1 MFADDTYI
9 TTADEEISK
18 IESSLNSD
26 LIAVHNWLKTNK
38 LSCNTSKTSYM
49 TIGSRQKLA
58 NANFMNLE
66 LDDRPIEHKPSTKLL
81 GVHIDEMLTWDN
93 QIKHISSKVSNGL
106 RMLYLARKL
115 TDNQET
121 LKTIYYSLVQPY
133 FDYCDVVWG
142 DCSKTR
148 ADKLQKLQ
156 NRAARIITRAD
167 YSIRSSDVINS
178 LEWSGL
184 EERRKRHLL
193 VAMFK
198 IFNND
203 CPTYF
208 REQFHRTSEIH
219 DYNLRGSN
227 YDLHLPLPKTN
238 FLKRSFSY
246 RGAMAWNQL
255 SNETREMGDLTSFKL
270 AIS

>member
-1 MFADDTYI
+1 MTSL
-9 TTADEEISK
+9 EEIST
-18 IESSLNSD
+18 IECSLNSD

-38 LSCNTSKTSYM
+38 LSCNTSKTSCM
-49 TIGSRQKLA
+49 TIGSWQNLA
-58 NANFMNLE
+58 NAKFMNLV
-66 LDDRPIEHKPSTKLL
+66 LDNRPIEHKPSTKLL
-81 GVHIDEMLTWDN
+81 GVHIDEMLNWDN

-106 RMLYLARKL
+106 RRLYLARKL

-121 LKTIYYSLVQPY
+121 VKTIYYSLVQPY

-156 NRAARIITRAD
+156 NRVALIITRAD
-167 YSIRSSDVINS
+167 YSTRSSDVLNS
-178 LEWSGL
+178 LEWSNLL
-184 EERRKRHLL
+184 EERRKRYLL
-193 VAMFK
+193 VTMFK
-198 IFNND
+198 IFNNN
-203 CPTYF
+203 CPTYL
-208 REQFHRTSEIH
+208 RELFHRTSEIH

-227 YDLHLPLPKTN
+227 YDLQLPLTKTI

-255 SNETREMGDLTSFKL
+255 SNETHEMGDLTSLKL

>member
-1 MFADDTYI
+1 MSSAREPVTFKLNTTWTFI
-9 TTADEEISK
+9 TSF
-18 IESSLNSD
+18 
-26 LIAVHNWLKTNK
+26 
-38 LSCNTSKTSYM
+38 TS
-49 TIGSRQKLA
+49 
-58 NANFMNLE
+58 
-66 LDDRPIEHKPSTKLL
+66 STKLL
-81 GVHIDEMLTWDN
+81 GVHIDEMRTWDD

-106 RMLYLARKL
+106 RILYLARKL

-167 YSIRSSDVINS
+167 YSIRSSDVLNS
-178 LEWSGL
+178 LEWSNL

-193 VAMFK
+193 VTMFK

-203 CPTYF
+203 CPTYL
-208 REQFHRTSEIH
+208 RERFHRTSEIH

-227 YDLHLPLPKTN
+227 YDLQLPLPKTN

-255 SNETREMGDLTSFKL
+255 SNQTREIGDLTSFKL
-270 AIS
+270 ATSLDITFYYVFILFLQWLVSCYYIVFQIITIFTSIISLAYHTN

>member
-1 MFADDTYI
+1 MMMQRTANEYAACERRICKRSDQPKINRI
-9 TTADEEISK
+9 T
-18 IESSLNSD
+18 
-26 LIAVHNWLKTNK
+26 
-38 LSCNTSKTSYM
+38 
-49 TIGSRQKLA
+49 
-58 NANFMNLE
+58 
-66 LDDRPIEHKPSTKLL
+66 
-81 GVHIDEMLTWDN
+81 
-93 QIKHISSKVSNGL
+93 
-106 RMLYLARKL
+106 
-115 TDNQET
+115 
-121 LKTIYYSLVQPY
+121 
-133 FDYCDVVWG
+133 
-142 DCSKTR
+142 
-148 ADKLQKLQ
+148 
-156 NRAARIITRAD
+156 
-167 YSIRSSDVINS
+167 

-203 CPTYF
+203 CPTYL

-227 YDLHLPLPKTN
+227 YDLQLPLPKTN

>member
-1 MFADDTYI
+1 
-9 TTADEEISK
+9 
-18 IESSLNSD
+18 
-26 LIAVHNWLKTNK
+26 
-38 LSCNTSKTSYM
+38 
-49 TIGSRQKLA
+49 
-58 NANFMNLE
+58 MNLE
-66 LDDRPIEHKPSTKLL
+66 LDDRPIEHKDSTKLL

-167 YSIRSSDVINS
+167 YSIRSSDVLNT
-178 LEWSGL
+178 LEWSNL

-193 VAMFK
+193 VTMFK
-198 IFNND
+198 IFNDD
-203 CPTYF
+203 CPTYL

-227 YDLHLPLPKTN
+227 YDLQLPLPKTD

-246 RGAMAWNQL
+246 RGAIAWKQL
-255 SNETREMGDLTSFKL
+255 SNDTREMGDLTSFKL